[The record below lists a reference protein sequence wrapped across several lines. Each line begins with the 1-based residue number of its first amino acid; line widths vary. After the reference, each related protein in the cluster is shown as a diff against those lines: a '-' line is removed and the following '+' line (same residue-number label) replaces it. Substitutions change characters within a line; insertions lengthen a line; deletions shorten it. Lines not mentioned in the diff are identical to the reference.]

1 MKISNLSIQPFTTG
15 FMLKNITVPVDFSGE
30 SENALLFA
38 AEIAKRVSARL
49 TILHAQTSAENAQ
62 QDEEKLKFLKSN
74 LQNVFGSDLDCET
87 SLAPFDLAHILK
99 SNLST
104 QKTHLIVMGTK
115 GASGLKRIL
124 IGSNTVR
131 VIAEVPVPILVIPG
145 AARFEDFNK
154 KGKNRVVFASD
165 LEEIKNEASLD
176 FLAEFMR
183 LMIQPKLRILTVRPK
198 NTSLN
203 IQQGLQRKSLLSG
216 FGDLVDTEIV
226 TVFSSNVLDGIQFY
240 LDKNTDTG
248 MIVMIS
254 KDSGG
259 LFQRHF
265 TREMASV
272 THYPLLVLKEKD

>member
-1 MKISNLSIQPFTTG
+1 
-15 FMLKNITVPVDFSGE
+15 MLKNITVPVDFSGE

-49 TILHAQTSAENAQ
+49 TILHAQPSAENAQ
-62 QDEEKLKFLKSN
+62 RDEEKLKSLKSN
-74 LQNVFGSDLDCET
+74 LQSVFGSDLDCET
-87 SLAPFDLAHILK
+87 VLAPFDLVHILK
-99 SNLST
+99 SNAST
-104 QKTHLIVMGTK
+104 QKNHLIVMGTK

-165 LEEIKNEASLD
+165 LEEIKDETGFD
-176 FLAEFMR
+176 FLEEFMQ
-183 LMIQPKLRILTVRPK
+183 LMIQPKLRILNVRPK
-198 NTSLN
+198 DTSLDYEKR
-203 IQQGLQRKSLLSG
+203 LLRKSLLSS
-216 FGDLVDTEIV
+216 FEKVADTEKV
-226 TVFSSNVLDGIQFY
+226 TVFSSNVLDGIQYY
-240 LDKNTDTG
+240 LDKNADTG
-248 MIVMIS
+248 VIVMIS

-265 TREMASV
+265 TREMASI
-272 THYPLLVLKEKD
+272 THHPLLVLKEKD